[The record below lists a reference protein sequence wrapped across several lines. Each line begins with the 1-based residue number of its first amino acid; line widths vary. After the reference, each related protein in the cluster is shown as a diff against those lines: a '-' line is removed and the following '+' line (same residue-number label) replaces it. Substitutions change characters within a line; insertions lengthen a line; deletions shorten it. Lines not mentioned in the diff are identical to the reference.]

1 MPSKSSPTNSSSKR
15 GTTSLKMP
23 TTNSGT
29 IDKRYST
36 PQFVNKDGSRDR
48 RTTPTRLRT

>member
-1 MPSKSSPTNSSSKR
+1 MPSKSSPTNNTTKR

-48 RTTPTRLRT
+48 RTTATRLRN